1 MCIGIPMQVI
11 EAGFGEALCQARDG
25 CHRIDTRLV
34 GDPPPG
40 TWLMVFLGA
49 AREVVSAETAA
60 RAADALE
67 ALAMVQ
73 RGEAGFEHLFAD
85 LIGREP
91 QLPDFLQPAAADP
104 RNTEDPERKAG

>member
-25 CHRIDTRLV
+25 RHRVDTRLV
-34 GDPPPG
+34 GTPAPG

-49 AREVVSAETAA
+49 AREIVSEETAA
-60 RAADALE
+60 RTADALE

-73 RGEAGFEHLFAD
+73 RGERGFEHLFAD
-85 LIGREP
+85 LIDREP
-91 QLPDFLQPAAADP
+91 QLPDFLRQPQSGK
-104 RNTEDPERKAG
+104 T